1 MMAADD
7 PDEHDESPFR
17 TPPDPTERTWL
28 HPSELGKLLPSLAH
42 RPHTPEERAARSDRV
57 RPLAVPLIA
66 GMVGAALMLGVVA
79 LTGNLRK
86 PVNRQVTTQVFGGG
100 ASASDDP
107 DGASAVVSMVAPA
120 ILGVRVASPTGPR
133 TGSALAYRSDGRLVT
148 SHDLVADASSIDVR
162 SATGWSRAATLVGT
176 DPETGIAVLSIE
188 ASPLTLATLG
198 KTSEMR
204 PGQNAVAVGAP
215 TSPGISPTVSAGI
228 IAALGQE
235 YEHDNRG
242 YFDMIATSALA
253 WPVQAGGALVNREG
267 AVVGLAMVTDSRVMA
282 VPIDTVRRVAD
293 EIITKGHAT
302 HTWLGLSAADLDPA
316 TAHEYGA
323 TIGALVRE
331 VAPGSP
337 AAKAGVEVQDV
348 VTTLGADK
356 VGSMAEL
363 LTLLRRYQPGD
374 TVPLK
379 VIHAGKVR
387 TVKVVLADR
396 PAG

>member
-1 MMAADD
+1 MAADD

-66 GMVGAALMLGVVA
+66 GMVGAALMLGFVS
-79 LTGNLRK
+79 LTGNLRHTVDR
-86 PVNRQVTTQVFGGG
+86 PIYQQIIGGG

-107 DGASAVVSMVAPA
+107 DGASEVVSAVAPA
-120 ILGVRVASPTGPR
+120 ILAVQVASPTGPR
-133 TGSALAYRSDGRLVT
+133 TGSALVYRSDGRLVT

-162 SATGWSRAATLVGT
+162 AASGWSRAATLVGT

-188 ASPLTLATLG
+188 AASALPLATLG
-198 KTSEMR
+198 KTNDLR

-215 TSPGISPTVSAGI
+215 TSPGILPTVSAGI
-228 IAALGQE
+228 VAALGQQ

-242 YFDMIATSALA
+242 YLDMIATSAPA
-253 WPVQAGGALVNREG
+253 WTVQTGGALVNRKA
-267 AVVGLAMVTDSRVMA
+267 AVVGLAMVTEGRVMA

-293 EIITKGHAT
+293 QIIATGHAT
-302 HTWLGLSAADLDPA
+302 HTWLGLAAADLDPA